1 MKKTIV
7 RALSTAALF
16 STVYAGS
23 AFADS
28 NQVQKGNSLSQIAS
42 NFHTSV
48 SDFKT
53 PLYLNQTINTSTTY
67 IVVKGDAL
75 IKIANRFNVSVGEL
89 KLWNHLDNT
98 IIYVGQALKVSAP
111 TGVSA
116 KVTTTTTAAPSDY
129 TVQSGDCLSKIAVK
143 YSMTVPQLKSLN
155 NLTSDRIYV
164 GQKLKLSTQTPTPT
178 STVPTPKPVA
188 TTVSTPRPV
197 VTTSES
203 TYTVKSGDTLGKIA
217 GQYDMKV
224 QQLMSLNN
232 LTSTM
237 IFAGQQLKV
246 SGQVTSAPPAAFDE
260 SQFVPI
266 AKSLIGTPYVW
277 GGSSLSGVDCSG
289 LIYIVA
295 NKAGLSIGRYTA
307 AGFYSRSYYVSTPK
321 PGDLVFFE
329 NTYKSGISHVG
340 IYIGDNQFIHADEK
354 YGVKISNLSSTYYTQ
369 HLDGFKRFY

>member
-1 MKKTIV
+1 
-7 RALSTAALF
+7 
-16 STVYAGS
+16 
-23 AFADS
+23 
-28 NQVQKGNSLSQIAS
+28 
-42 NFHTSV
+42 
-48 SDFKT
+48 
-53 PLYLNQTINTSTTY
+53 
-67 IVVKGDAL
+67 
-75 IKIANRFNVSVGEL
+75 
-89 KLWNHLDNT
+89 
-98 IIYVGQALKVSAP
+98 
-111 TGVSA
+111 
-116 KVTTTTTAAPSDY
+116 
-129 TVQSGDCLSKIAVK
+129 
-143 YSMTVPQLKSLN
+143 
-155 NLTSDRIYV
+155 
-164 GQKLKLSTQTPTPT
+164 
-178 STVPTPKPVA
+178 
-188 TTVSTPRPV
+188 
-197 VTTSES
+197 
-203 TYTVKSGDTLGKIA
+203 VKSGDTLGKIA

-295 NKAGLSIGRYTA
+295 NKAGLSIGRYSA